1 MSVSVFW
8 SLCQSH
14 CVEVS
19 HLCQCILV
27 TMSVILYGGQS
38 LMLVYFGHY
47 VSHIVWRS
55 VTYVSQCILVT
66 MSVKGVYA
74 SHLSCQRYMKAI
86 TSDVY
91 GGNVENN

>member
-14 CVEVS
+14 CMEVS
-19 HLCQCILV
+19 HVCQ
-27 TMSVILYGGQS
+27 S
-38 LMLVYFGHY
+38 VYFGHY

-66 MSVKGVYA
+66 MSVTLCGGQSPMSVYFGHYVSHIVWRSVTYVSVFWSLCQSHCMEV
-74 SHLSCQRYMKAI
+74 SHLC
-86 TSDVY
+86 
-91 GGNVENN
+91 